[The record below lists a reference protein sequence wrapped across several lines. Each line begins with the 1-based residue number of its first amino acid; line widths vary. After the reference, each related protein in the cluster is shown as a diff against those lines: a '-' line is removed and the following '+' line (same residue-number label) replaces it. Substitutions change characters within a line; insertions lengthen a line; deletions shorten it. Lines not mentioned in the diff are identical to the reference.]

1 MTALMRHMDCFFFS
15 LLSWTNEVES
25 LSKQSL
31 RSPHR
36 SVDGGGA
43 VRLLLDK
50 VADLSK
56 QSRDWISSFLLLLEL
71 IVRYPSIISVHFV
84 FDCFRIH
91 AIVF

>member
-1 MTALMRHMDCFFFS
+1 MFFLPP
-15 LLSWTNEVES
+15 LLYWTNEVES

-36 SVDGGGA
+36 SAEGGGA

-50 VADLSK
+50 VVGLSK
-56 QSRDWISSFLLLLEL
+56 QSRDWFSSFLLEL
-71 IVRYPSIISVHFV
+71 IVRYLSVIPVHFV

>member
-1 MTALMRHMDCFFFS
+1 MTEPAEQMDCFFLS

-36 SVDGGGA
+36 SAEGGGA

-50 VADLSK
+50 VVGLSK

-71 IVRYPSIISVHFV
+71 IIRYLSVIPVHFV

-91 AIVF
+91 AIIF

>member
-1 MTALMRHMDCFFFS
+1 MRLQPGTGGCFFFP

-31 RSPHR
+31 RNPHR
-36 SVDGGGA
+36 SAEGGGA

-50 VADLSK
+50 VVGLSK
-56 QSRDWISSFLLLLEL
+56 QSRDWFSSFLLEL
-71 IVRYPSIISVHFV
+71 IVRYLSVIPVHFV